1 MTRTETLELQHPHQV
16 GIMAVQGALA
26 AHGQACHD
34 RSSALRAMIVAP
46 DADLD
51 ALAAEIKTGW
61 PG

>member
-1 MTRTETLELQHPHQV
+1 MPLDAEGVMNMQS
-16 GIMAVQGALA
+16 ALA

-34 RSSALRAMIVAP
+34 RSSALRAMIDAP

-51 ALAAEIKTGW
+51 ALASEIKTGW